1 MLKDLRSRPTER
13 GRPIQAANVPDA
25 SEGQRNR
32 NWTQTNRS
40 SVKRRI
46 AVYYMQVTPAASRVE
61 MHFSWL
67 SHPPRAYGDVNLAL
81 SVSTQR
87 RHAASYLAGR
97 AVARR
102 RRGILETRVVYEV
115 K

>member
-1 MLKDLRSRPTER
+1 M
-13 GRPIQAANVPDA
+13 
-25 SEGQRNR
+25 
-32 NWTQTNRS
+32 
-40 SVKRRI
+40 KRRI

-115 K
+115 KEQTKLFQGIRPPIAKRRQRLQLSRALSL